1 MFGSKKVM
9 HGVVVL
15 SALVHAS
22 RQPEPAA
29 PDALSRIWAQLD
41 STTRL
46 LTPDWPPEDSML
58 GRLIRRIIRLPAKVL
73 KQTAKRLTF
82 SRLPVR
88 STTLPVAG
96 LDESH
101 AHTVL
106 SALRQTARTPEASRK
121 PAVLCMWHVHLTS
134 RLAVQ
139 QFS

>member
-1 MFGSKKVM
+1 M

-22 RQPEPAA
+22 RPSTPN
-29 PDALSRIWAQLD
+29 ALDRIWAQLD

-58 GRLIRRIIRLPAKVL
+58 GRLIRRILRLPAKVL
-73 KQTAKRLTF
+73 RQTAKRLTF
-82 SRLPVR
+82 SALPAR

-101 AHTVL
+101 AHSVL
-106 SALRQTARTPEASRK
+106 SALRQTARTREVS
-121 PAVLCMWHVHLTS
+121 
-134 RLAVQ
+134 
-139 QFS
+139 